1 MATKG
6 SPSAGLYNLKNKA
19 PIVTKYSDLR
29 KIDGGTKTF
38 TITSANAGTWNFALL
53 PSIEASL
60 QFSPSGSL
68 KGNISTPEAKPGIM
82 SNTELKFKSF
92 LVPGGKPAIQGIG
105 IQGNTF
111 QLTGLFI
118 GGEGI
123 NTNPDLKGAYRTNIT
138 GSYENGNKGYT
149 SSENAEQ
156 ASKDFEDKIV
166 MAMTPV
172 TVEIVND
179 ITYKFQGVITNY
191 KRYVRAANKVYYV
204 LNFLTTD
211 Y

>member
-6 SPSAGLYNLKNKA
+6 SRSAGLYNLKNKA

-38 TITSANAGTWNFALL
+38 TITSSAGVWNFALL
-53 PSIEASL
+53 PAIEASL

-92 LVPGGKPAIQGIG
+92 LIPGGTPAIQGIG
-105 IQGNTF
+105 VQGNTF
-111 QLTGLFI
+111 QLVGLFI

-123 NTNPDLKGAYRTNIT
+123 DKDPSLKGAYRTDVT
-138 GSYENGNKGYT
+138 GSFENGNKGYN
-149 SSENAEQ
+149 SSENAER
-156 ASKDFEDKIV
+156 ASLAFDKEIV
-166 MAMTPV
+166 MTMAPV
-172 TVEIVND
+172 IVEIKND
-179 ITYKFQGVITNY
+179 ITYTFKGVITNY